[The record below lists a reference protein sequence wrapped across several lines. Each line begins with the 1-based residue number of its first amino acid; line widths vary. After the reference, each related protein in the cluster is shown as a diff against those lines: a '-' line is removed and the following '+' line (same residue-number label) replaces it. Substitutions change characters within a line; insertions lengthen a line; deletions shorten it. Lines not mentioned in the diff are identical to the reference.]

1 MATSTTTDNF
11 GDVDNLF
18 EESTYVFVFVFV
30 FSFFF
35 FANSRLVISR
45 PIDFVVSNQKPE
57 NKPETADPVDE
68 VLDYEED
75 DQPMTAAQV
84 PTQPMTTADQDDQDD
99 QGIFNF

>member
-1 MATSTTTDNF
+1 MF
-11 GDVDNLF
+11 FL
-18 EESTYVFVFVFV
+18 

-45 PIDFVVSNQKPE
+45 PIDFVVSGQKPE
-57 NKPETADPVDE
+57 SKSETVDPADE

-75 DQPMTAAQV
+75 DHQPMTAAADQV